1 MKVSRIEKGWVFHW
15 IPFCVAQTNGGGVIK
30 GKNFMWLKWLFCFQP
45 ISKKVPQHGLQKK

>member
-15 IPFCVAQTNGGGVIK
+15 IPFCVAQTNRGGVIK